1 MNGKMHTSVVA
12 VVLAINLAIFVLPQ
26 LPAVVRLAQAD
37 GEIITLHSYEV
48 RIRIKGRVST
58 AQVQARDAAHAK
70 DLVRAQYG
78 PEVEILGTKRLD

>member
-1 MNGKMHTSVVA
+1 MNAKMHASVVA
-12 VVLAINLAIFVLPQ
+12 VVLAWNLEILVLPQ
-26 LPAVVRLAQAD
+26 RPALVRIAQAD

-58 AQVQARDAAHAK
+58 ARVQARDAAHAK

-78 PEVEILGTKRLD
+78 PDVEILGTKRLD